1 MPQILP
7 AVTSIGSAL
16 ATAAPYIAAAGTVY
30 SAYQNVQ
37 MGNQQAAITEFQA
50 EQDMAAYEERMA
62 ERKRRLRR
70 TVGTQRTL
78 YGASGVSME
87 GTPTDVFADTAKEFG
102 YEDYADRFDVV
113 NNQFTSRMEAD
124 AYRRSGRQRAF
135 GNLLDLGTAYA
146 LRG

>member
-7 AVTSIGSAL
+7 AVTSIGTAL

-30 SAYQNVQ
+30 SMYQNVQ
-37 MGNQQAAITEFQA
+37 QGNQQAAITEFQA

-113 NNQFTSRMEAD
+113 GNQFTSRMEAD
-124 AYRRSGRQRAF
+124 AYRRAGRQRAF
-135 GNLLDLGTAYA
+135 GNLLDFGTSYA

>member
-7 AVTSIGSAL
+7 AVTSIGTAL

-30 SAYQNVQ
+30 SMYQNVQ
-37 MGNQQAAITEFQA
+37 QGNQQAAITEFQA

-87 GTPTDVFADTAKEFG
+87 GTPTDVFADTAKEFS

-113 NNQFTSRMEAD
+113 GNQFTSRMEAD
-124 AYRRSGRQRAF
+124 AYRRAGRQRAF
-135 GNLLDLGTAYA
+135 GNLLDFGTSYA

>member
-7 AVTSIGSAL
+7 AVTSIGTAL

-70 TVGTQRTL
+70 TVGTQRT
-78 YGASGVSME
+78 
-87 GTPTDVFADTAKEFG
+87 
-102 YEDYADRFDVV
+102 
-113 NNQFTSRMEAD
+113 
-124 AYRRSGRQRAF
+124 
-135 GNLLDLGTAYA
+135 
-146 LRG
+146 

>member
-1 MPQILP
+1 
-7 AVTSIGSAL
+7 
-16 ATAAPYIAAAGTVY
+16 
-30 SAYQNVQ
+30 
-37 MGNQQAAITEFQA
+37 
-50 EQDMAAYEERMA
+50 
-62 ERKRRLRR
+62 
-70 TVGTQRTL
+70 
-78 YGASGVSME
+78 ME

>member
-7 AVTSIGSAL
+7 AVTSIGTAL

-30 SAYQNVQ
+30 SMYQNVQ
-37 MGNQQAAITEFQA
+37 QGNRQAAITEFQA

-113 NNQFTSRMEAD
+113 GNQFTSRMEAN
-124 AYRRSGRQRAF
+124 AYRRAGRQRAF
-135 GNLLDLGTAYA
+135 GNLLDFGTAYA